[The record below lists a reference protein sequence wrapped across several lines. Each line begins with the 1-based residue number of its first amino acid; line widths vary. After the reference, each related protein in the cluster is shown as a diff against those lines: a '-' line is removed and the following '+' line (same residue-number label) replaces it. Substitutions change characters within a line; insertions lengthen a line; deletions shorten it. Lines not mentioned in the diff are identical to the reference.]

1 MEYMEKVLGIK
12 VTRSKWYGEN
22 KLPYYLLDRYNFELA
37 SMDGITALIVKPKGE
52 LEPIGAIR
60 KHIKRLSGEI
70 SCPVVFE
77 LNTITRQRKKS
88 FIEARIPFVVSGKQ
102 IYLPFMGMLLLEKCD
117 GEQNL
122 NMPSKLQP
130 SSQMLLFAFLHGKG
144 APVQMSRMAEQLHF
158 SAMTISRAAVQ
169 LTEIGLLQK
178 KAVGNQRLLVS
189 ELTPEEIFQKAEPF
203 LLSPVKKTIY
213 IPKSQK
219 RADMFAAGLT
229 ALAEQTMLNPP
240 AMETLGSVCPE
251 REFRD
256 KTTQVLDTEM
266 QCAVQLWRYDP
277 RLISQAERIDAFSL
291 AASLK
296 DEMDERVEQCVEELL
311 KREWR

>member
-52 LEPIGAIR
+52 LDPIGAIR

-178 KAVGNQRLLVS
+178 KSGWKSAAVSFGIDAGRNI
-189 ELTPEEIFQKAEPF
+189 PEGRAVFT
-203 LLSPVKKTIY
+203 VTGKKDDLH
-213 IPKSQK
+213 SQK
-219 RADMFAAGLT
+219 PKACRHVCGRAYGSGGADN
-229 ALAEQTMLNPP
+229 AESTCN
-240 AMETLGSVCPE
+240 GNSG
-251 REFRD
+251 
-256 KTTQVLDTEM
+256 K
-266 QCAVQLWRYDP
+266 
-277 RLISQAERIDAFSL
+277 RLSGEGISG
-291 AASLK
+291 
-296 DEMDERVEQCVEELL
+296 
-311 KREWR
+311 